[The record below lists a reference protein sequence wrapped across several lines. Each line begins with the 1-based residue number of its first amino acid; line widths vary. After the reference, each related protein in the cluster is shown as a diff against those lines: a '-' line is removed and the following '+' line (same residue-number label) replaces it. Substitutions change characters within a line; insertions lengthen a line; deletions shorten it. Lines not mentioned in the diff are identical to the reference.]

1 MPNHSLTAIRVVIA
15 GLITNNHNTKG
26 VTAMNENL
34 KKILSA
40 SIDGYI
46 YHTDEAERI
55 VSDLTKLTS
64 AELDPTKDSYILQ
77 NIDAYLEFLEQKD
90 MDKEA
95 VTCGEYIGILDS
107 FVNDPGANEDEKRE
121 LVIRQSLYNLLYAL
135 RDNRGGNTV
144 IKLFKAVTVDS
155 YFECL
160 SKKAGKQEDFLDYF
174 LNFRFNFKS
183 ATDRCIDEETTVSDF
198 FEIIISSLNKRWDIL
213 SPIEEYKEKIE
224 TLYDLIYVFF
234 VENFKNGFPEYF
246 NKIKFNQPYN
256 CDDFD
261 LYIPDKY
268 LPDIDFDD

>member
-1 MPNHSLTAIRVVIA
+1 
-15 GLITNNHNTKG
+15 
-26 VTAMNENL
+26 MNENL

-121 LVIRQSLYNLLYAL
+121 LVIRQRVLTLQSVSLSRSVSLWCRVAVNPSLLHIQRAISTL
-135 RDNRGGNTV
+135 
-144 IKLFKAVTVDS
+144 
-155 YFECL
+155 
-160 SKKAGKQEDFLDYF
+160 
-174 LNFRFNFKS
+174 
-183 ATDRCIDEETTVSDF
+183 ETTRIF
-198 FEIIISSLNKRWDIL
+198 CKRWCFNAC
-213 SPIEEYKEKIE
+213 PISAIRA
-224 TLYDLIYVFF
+224 V
-234 VENFKNGFPEYF
+234 
-246 NKIKFNQPYN
+246 
-256 CDDFD
+256 
-261 LYIPDKY
+261 
-268 LPDIDFDD
+268 

>member
-77 NIDAYLEFLEQKD
+77 NIDAYLEFLELKD

-95 VTCGEYIGILDS
+95 VTCGDYIGILDS
-107 FVNDPGANEDEKRE
+107 FVKDPGADDEEDRQ
-121 LVIRQSLYNLLYAL
+121 LVIRQSLFDLLCAL
-135 RDNRGGNTV
+135 RDNRGGNSV
-144 IKLFKAVTVDS
+144 IKLFKSVTVDS

-174 LNFRFNFKS
+174 LNFRFNFKR
-183 ATDRCIDEETTVSDF
+183 ATDRSIEEETTVSDF

-213 SPIEEYKEKIE
+213 SPIDKYKERIE

-234 VENFKNGFPEYF
+234 IENFKIGFVVPVF
-246 NKIKFNQPYN
+246 QVLCTTRKST
-256 CDDFD
+256 
-261 LYIPDKY
+261 
-268 LPDIDFDD
+268 

>member
-1 MPNHSLTAIRVVIA
+1 
-15 GLITNNHNTKG
+15 
-26 VTAMNENL
+26 MNENL

-224 TLYDLIYVFF
+224 TLSGKTVMPFCTSGSSGISASVSDIRAQEPDADVREGFRA
-234 VENFKNGFPEYF
+234 EDSSDNGIDKWINKNS
-246 NKIKFNQPYN
+246 
-256 CDDFD
+256 
-261 LYIPDKY
+261 L
-268 LPDIDFDD
+268 L